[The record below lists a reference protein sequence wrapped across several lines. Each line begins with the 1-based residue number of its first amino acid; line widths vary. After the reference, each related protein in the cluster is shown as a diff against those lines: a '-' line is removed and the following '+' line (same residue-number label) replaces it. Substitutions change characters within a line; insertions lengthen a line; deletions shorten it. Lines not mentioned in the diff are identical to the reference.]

1 MLASRTL
8 FPCLLSLFLCI
19 TTIVASE
26 DWDEIA
32 NDLQELLDKIEQS
45 HENHVSGLTGR
56 DSTARRTY
64 WKPIS
69 PTQRPDPS
77 DSFSDQLSQ
86 LAGQLGSSLNQL
98 IALIQQQY
106 NIGAPVFASSSAHP
120 TVLPI
125 TRQSTQSTYAAPRP
139 STNYAVSPTM
149 QPPPSSSGSQP
160 TSGTY
165 TFDPQAPNLNVV
177 YYSQTDLTSTVPLT
191 QICADPSI
199 DIVILAFVTELFGPG
214 NYPSMN
220 MASNCWAPN
229 TAQQAAGAT
238 GLLDCVGDGLAAKIA
253 TCQSQGKKVMLSLG
267 GAFANLQIP
276 SEDKAVE
283 AAHTLWDLFLG
294 GSNSPSAPLRPYGS
308 VVLDGID
315 LGKSPALMI
324 PPCPTPI
331 SHLPLSTFPHPWSH
345 RPLVLISNGA
355 NITGTIQTTKHPP
368 TPRTCPR

>member
-191 QICADPSI
+191 QIGADPSI